1 MKLRNEITTCDVVAI
16 VSSALL
22 IPFFEL
28 ARTGS
33 YWVHVNDWLD
43 NRSYVQIAN
52 VIRVGGIPV
61 GSHFWGLPGG
71 VVIVTFLILCPE
83 WVRLSVIGGSEP
95 LFLCLLLGSWLAFRS
110 PTPSGVSLRVTLG
123 VRLRVSP
130 GVGF

>member
-1 MKLRNEITTCDVVAI
+1 MKLGNEITTCDVVAI

-52 VIRVGGIPV
+52 VIRVGGIPE
-61 GSHFWGLPGG
+61 GGFLGLSG
-71 VVIVTFLILCPE
+71 CDC
-83 WVRLSVIGGSEP
+83 RD
-95 LFLCLLLGSWLAFRS
+95 
-110 PTPSGVSLRVTLG
+110 PSGVGHFRICGPRGDLCN
-123 VRLRVSP
+123 
-130 GVGF
+130 